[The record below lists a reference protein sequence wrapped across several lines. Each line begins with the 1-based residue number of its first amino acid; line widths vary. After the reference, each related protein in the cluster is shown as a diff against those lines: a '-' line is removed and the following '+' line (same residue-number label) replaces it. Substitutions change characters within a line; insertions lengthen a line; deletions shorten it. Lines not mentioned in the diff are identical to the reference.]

1 MKREVQ
7 RFTETKEIMGTKYTA
22 QFAGMSVPLKMADQC
37 SDKNGNASSEKTTQF
52 LLDHVIVE
60 PSGLTPDCFESMEEM
75 SEVIAFANRVMTGKR
90 EGEFR
95 TENTVPN
102 KADSGK

>member
-1 MKREVQ
+1 MKRDVQ
-7 RFTETKEIMGTKYTA
+7 RFTEKKEIRGTEYIA
-22 QFAGMSVPLKMADQC
+22 QFAGMSVPLRMTDVC
-37 SDKNGNASSEKTTQF
+37 SDKDGKVSNEKTTQF

-60 PSGLTPDCFESMEEM
+60 PSGLTPDCFEDMEEM

-95 TENTVPN
+95 TEITVSD
-102 KADSGK
+102 KANSGK